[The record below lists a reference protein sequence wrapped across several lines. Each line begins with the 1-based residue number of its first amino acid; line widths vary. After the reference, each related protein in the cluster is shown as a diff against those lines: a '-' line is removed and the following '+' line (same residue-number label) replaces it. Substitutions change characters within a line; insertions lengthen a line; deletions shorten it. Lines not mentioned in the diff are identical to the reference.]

1 MPTKYLE
8 MSQLKDVGRDQD
20 MLATDMSV
28 GVYGV
33 VSYCYPYTQDVVAVE
48 ECQWLTWIHPCHMKC
63 RAHQFVN

>member
-20 MLATDMSV
+20 MLATDLSV

-33 VSYCYPYTQDVVAVE
+33 VSYSILILKKSASG
-48 ECQWLTWIHPCHMKC
+48 
-63 RAHQFVN
+63 